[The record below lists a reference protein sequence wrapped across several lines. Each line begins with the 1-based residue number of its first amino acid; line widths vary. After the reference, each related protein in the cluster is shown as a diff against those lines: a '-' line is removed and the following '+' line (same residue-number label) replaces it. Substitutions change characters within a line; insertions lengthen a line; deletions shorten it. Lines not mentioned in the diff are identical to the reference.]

1 MPTLFEYHV
10 SLIRKLNQA
19 GYDCIFLQGPHLLP
33 IKSTDDRD
41 NARAWFLLN
50 QTDPSDASLSQA
62 GIPLTYHGLDASLD
76 IVQTEL
82 GRSVHMDCSPNSN
95 SSDTNG
101 DNGYLTA
108 VFGFSQGA
116 VFCHILTVS
125 AQRDPQRFGNIHAA
139 LIASGFAAQHVPNP
153 TTTQQQAYDTGR
165 LPDRQSIQIPSLH
178 LIGKMDTSV
187 NPALS
192 LDLTFVFDEGQVM
205 WHDKG
210 HVVPQKSAECARIIA
225 FLDAC
230 RSKQQQTSSL
240 L

>member
-1 MPTLFEYHV
+1 M
-10 SLIRKLNQA
+10 
-19 GYDCIFLQGPHLLP
+19 LP

-50 QTDPSDASLSQA
+50 QTDTSDVSLSQA

-76 IVQTEL
+76 IVQAEL
-82 GRSVHMDCSPNSN
+82 GRSVDMDSSATSS
-95 SSDTNG
+95 SSDTDG
-101 DNGYLTA
+101 ENGYLTA

-116 VFCHILTVS
+116 VFCHILTVLT
-125 AQRDPQRFGNIHAA
+125 QRDPQRFGNIHAA
-139 LIASGFAAQHVPNP
+139 LIASGFAAQHVPNS
-153 TTTQQQAYDTGR
+153 TATTQQQQQQVYDTGR

-178 LIGKMDTSV
+178 MIGKMDTSV
-187 NPALS
+187 DPALS
-192 LDLTFVFDEGQVM
+192 LDLALIFDEGQVM

-210 HVVPQKSAECARIIA
+210 HVVPQKSADCARIIA

-230 RSKQQQTSSL
+230 RSKQQESSL